1 MILNSLYIDNC
12 FLFVKKCVQ
21 MYQVITDYEFNS
33 NDLLEIFYKFCSLRV
48 SF

>member
-1 MILNSLYIDNC
+1 MILNSFYIDNC

-21 MYQVITDYEFNS
+21 MYYAIIDYEFNS
-33 NDLLEIFYKFCSLRV
+33 NDLLEVFYKFCFLRV